1 MKKSNNVEM
10 YKVTVKVIHFSLS
23 SASSLCV
30 HTYTRRLLFNA
41 SGNCFCYKDCFSVPL
56 LFVVEWVQSSIDCCM
71 FPRQSEPHLMNCPVS
86 TGSHS
91 SDHHHWVPPRQ
102 LGDLAFGYLSPSV
115 DSRITLYIKHSRR
128 VWNTVCAQYVAFHL
142 WWTGLIFGD
151 EV

>member
-71 FPRQSEPHLMNCPVS
+71 FPRQSEPHLMNFPVS

-128 VWNTVCAQYVAFHL
+128 VWNTVCAQHVAFHL
-142 WWTGLIFGD
+142 W
-151 EV
+151 

>member
-10 YKVTVKVIHFSLS
+10 YKVTFKVIHFSLS

-71 FPRQSEPHLMNCPVS
+71 FPRQSEPHLMNFPVS

-102 LGDLAFGYLSPSV
+102 LGDLAFRYLSPSV

-128 VWNTVCAQYVAFHL
+128 VWNTVCAQHVAFHL
-142 WWTGLIFGD
+142 W
-151 EV
+151 

>member
-10 YKVTVKVIHFSLS
+10 YKVTFKVIHFSLS

-71 FPRQSEPHLMNCPVS
+71 FPRQSEPHLMNFPVS

-128 VWNTVCAQYVAFHL
+128 VWNTVCAQHVAFHL
-142 WWTGLIFGD
+142 W
-151 EV
+151 

>member
-102 LGDLAFGYLSPSV
+102 LGDLAFRYLSPSV

-128 VWNTVCAQYVAFHL
+128 VWNTVCAQHVAFHL
-142 WWTGLIFGD
+142 W
-151 EV
+151 

>member
-128 VWNTVCAQYVAFHL
+128 VWNTVCAQHVAFHL
-142 WWTGLIFGD
+142 W
-151 EV
+151 